1 MPSHTLVAYVE
12 SAARGIKLPV
22 AWFSDCIEVFVI
34 LLCTNINGLMSSSIV
49 AMMPTEESKVDQG
62 QAINIIDTYSLCPK
76 ISVVLAFKFC
86 PTKSVVLACNEIHL
100 IKAIPSTKKTL
111 YRKTHRANQ
120 IHRRC
125 YFSSSNG
132 YAFIEDPENKI
143 NNTIFNHNC

>member
-22 AWFSDCIEVFVI
+22 AWFTNCIEVFVI

-62 QAINIIDTYSLCPK
+62 QAISIIDTYSLCPE

-86 PTKSVVLACNEIHL
+86 PTKSVILGALNN
-100 IKAIPSTKKTL
+100 PSPDPAQCGKPTALGTPKE
-111 YRKTHRANQ
+111 
-120 IHRRC
+120 C
-125 YFSSSNG
+125 YFSL
-132 YAFIEDPENKI
+132 
-143 NNTIFNHNC
+143 